1 MWRATVWRGG
11 FPSSNELH
19 GQISDSGRY
28 TTDKTP
34 TAWCSVYVP
43 GIQIKR
49 NQPPNL
55 RETGHIHRQI
65 NNARGVNGEWQRCE
79 NSTPGGEGEFYLSHL
94 SLGLRHLKN
103 TCDKMTTC
111 RPIQSRVY
119 MDKLGYYQYIFYYLL
134 VVIKTAGG
142 Y

>member
-1 MWRATVWRGG
+1 MIVKIKKKKFSNRYILKRFFFFFCNFSGLWRTTVWRGS

-19 GQISDSGRY
+19 GQISDRGRY
-28 TTDKTP
+28 TTDKTS

-65 NNARGVNGEWQRCE
+65 NNTRGVNGEWQRCE
-79 NSTPGGEGEFYLSHL
+79 ISTPGGRESSTCLTWAWSKTPGE
-94 SLGLRHLKN
+94 
-103 TCDKMTTC
+103 
-111 RPIQSRVY
+111 
-119 MDKLGYYQYIFYYLL
+119 YLL
-134 VVIKTAGG
+134 
-142 Y
+142 

>member
-1 MWRATVWRGG
+1 MAEVR
-11 FPSSNELH
+11 ELH
-19 GQISDSGRY
+19 
-28 TTDKTP
+28 P
-34 TAWCSVYVP
+34 W
-43 GIQIKR
+43 
-49 NQPPNL
+49 
-55 RETGHIHRQI
+55 
-65 NNARGVNGEWQRCE
+65 
-79 NSTPGGEGEFYLSHL
+79 GGEGEFYLSHL
-94 SLGLRHLKN
+94 GLGLRHLKN

>member
-94 SLGLRHLKN
+94 GLGLRHLEN
-103 TCDKMTTC
+103 TCVKWPHAVLYNQEFTWTSWD
-111 RPIQSRVY
+111 IIN
-119 MDKLGYYQYIFYYLL
+119 IFFIIYLL
-134 VVIKTAGG
+134 
-142 Y
+142 